1 MICYIIVNPAWDN
14 WIKIGFT
21 SKDEMKSRLS
31 TYQTGTPFRDYV
43 VYFSCKFTDARLAEI
58 ELMNRLI
65 AMNVIRKN
73 EWFKM
78 SAKIASNIIESI
90 KEEIDSGLLEN
101 IKKEF

>member
-1 MICYIIVNPAWDN
+1 LICYIITNPAWDN
-14 WIKIGFT
+14 WIKVGFT
-21 SKDEMKSRLS
+21 SKSEMKTRLS
-31 TYQTGTPFRDYV
+31 TYQTGTPFRDYE
-43 VYFSCKFTDARLAEI
+43 VYFTCNFENAKLAEV

-65 AMNVIRKN
+65 AMNCQRKH

-78 SAKIASNIIESI
+78 SAKIAANIIESI